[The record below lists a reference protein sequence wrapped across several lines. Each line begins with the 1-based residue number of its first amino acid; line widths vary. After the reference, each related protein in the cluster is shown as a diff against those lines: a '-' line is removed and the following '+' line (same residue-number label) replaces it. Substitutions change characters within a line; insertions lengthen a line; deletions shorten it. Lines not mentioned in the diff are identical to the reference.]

1 MMSDN
6 FFFGVRGDLKKARV
20 LVVAESWGKQE
31 AIEQL
36 ALVGESGADLDR
48 LLPETRLPYEFFAFT
63 NVCPERP
70 ENNDVANFFY
80 RTAEARALDR
90 PLIRGLYPMPVVL
103 NGMYNLERQI
113 AELKPDLI
121 IGLGNYALWA
131 LTDDCFK
138 IKDEEGRK
146 LPTGIGAWRGSQLY
160 TREILGQRYR
170 FLPTYHPAAALR
182 AYPWRYMLAHD
193 LRVRVPMAFDGRWDE
208 TEVYFSIR
216 PSFDQSAHF
225 IIDTMRLLDNSP
237 DGLDVTLDLEFR
249 DNMIACVGMALNNFS
264 AFCIPFM
271 KVGDEQVAYFPIHE
285 EVMLKHMLRKL
296 FMHPNFRLA
305 GQNLLAD
312 LQMIFAEFLC
322 VPKIAFDTMIAHHVV
337 FPGGGDPTSAKQSV
351 QGASRKALFNLS
363 SMYCEHHYYWKDEIK
378 FWEKGLPEETF
389 WSYNCRDCIK
399 THEVKDELKRLV
411 REFGLEEQCQ
421 FQHDVA
427 NEVLL
432 DMMIRGIRLLPEQRE
447 QVTADLKRALEIVD
461 ANLAT
466 LVPKHLIPAG
476 KTKKSAPWYQS
487 PAKQKTLFYE
497 ILGIKPVINKKTGK
511 PTFSKEALPTIVKR
525 EPLLRQVADR
535 ITFRR
540 SVGVFHNTFAEMPV
554 DDDGR
559 MRCSYNLT
567 GTDTFRLSSSEN
579 IFGNGGNMQNVPAGK
594 TLGENVTLPE
604 ELERFTAQFE
614 RFEFPNMRK
623 QFGPDDGYEIAE
635 FDLSG
640 ADAQVVAWEAD
651 DEDLKLA
658 FRTGLKL
665 HIKNAR
671 DVYPEKYGHWSD
683 EELKATDHSGGVY
696 HNMKRWVHAT
706 NYVGSAHEIADR
718 VVGSNEKDVREFQ
731 DRWFSIHPG
740 IRGWHQRTERK
751 LQGLQCWHCNE
762 LTDGGT
768 IHCHNCGRN
777 IGRTVGNKFGFRI
790 IYFDRIQGLLP
801 EAVAWGP
808 QSTVAIN
815 CNKGA
820 LALRRTVDWVQLLL
834 QTHDSLTVQ
843 YPIRYHE
850 RLGDIKAALHSVSV
864 PYDDKLTIPWSA
876 KVSRVSWGH
885 AEPIKW

>member
-6 FFFGVRGDLKKARV
+6 FFYGARGDQKKARV
-20 LVVAESWGKQE
+20 MIVAESWGKQE
-31 AIEQL
+31 AVEQL
-36 ALVGESGADLDR
+36 ALVGESGQDLDR
-48 LLPETRLPYEFFAFT
+48 LLPVTKLPYELFLFT
-63 NVCPERP
+63 NVCPARP
-70 ENNDVANFFY
+70 ENNEMANFFY
-80 RTAEARALDR
+80 LTSEARALDK
-90 PLIRGLYPMPVVL
+90 PLIRGLYPLPVVL
-103 NGMYNLERQI
+103 NGIYNLERQI
-113 AELKPDLI
+113 TELKPDLI

-131 LTDDCFK
+131 LTEDSFR
-138 IKDEEGRK
+138 IKDEDGKK
-146 LPTGIGAWRGSQLY
+146 LPTGIGSWRGSQLY
-160 TREILGQRYR
+160 TRDILGSKYR

-193 LRVRVPMAFDGRWDE
+193 LRKRVPLAFNGGWDE
-208 TEVYFSIR
+208 GQVFFHIR
-216 PSFDQSAHF
+216 PSFDQTTHF
-225 IIDTMRLLDNSP
+225 ILDTMRTLDNSP
-237 DGLDVTLDLEFR
+237 EGLDVTLDLEFR
-249 DNMIACVGMALNNFS
+249 DNMIACMGFSLNIFS

-271 KVGDEQVAYFPIHE
+271 KVGDEHVAYWPLHE
-285 EVMLKHMLRKL
+285 EIVLKHQLRKL
-296 FMHPNFRLA
+296 LLHPNIRLN

-322 VPKIAFDTMIAHHVV
+322 SPKIATDTMIMHHVCW
-337 FPGGGDPTSAKQSV
+337 PGGGDPMSAKQSV
-351 QGASRKALFNLS
+351 QGPQRKALFNLA
-363 SMYCEHHYYWKDEIK
+363 SMYCDHHYYWKDEIK
-378 FWEKGLPEETF
+378 FWEKGLSEDTF
-389 WSYNCRDCIK
+389 WSYNCRDNIK
-399 THEVKDELKRLV
+399 THECMQVLKQLV
-411 REFGLEEQCQ
+411 IDFQLEEQNQ

-427 NEVLL
+427 NEVLF
-432 DMMIRGIRLLPEQRE
+432 DMMKRGIRLIPEQRA
-447 QVTADLKRALEIVD
+447 QVTKDLARALEIVD
-461 ANLAT
+461 ANLET
-466 LVPKHLIPAG
+466 LVPKHLVPAG
-476 KTKKSAPWYQS
+476 GKGSKPWYRS
-487 PAKQKTLFYE
+487 PTKQKTLFYE
-497 ILGIKPVINKKTGK
+497 ILGIKPVYNKKTGK

-540 SVGVFHNTFAEMPV
+540 SVGVFHNTFAEMPA

-604 ELERFTAQFE
+604 ELERFTQQFE

-623 QFGPDDGYEIAE
+623 QFGPDPGYELIDV
-635 FDLSG
+635 DLSG
-640 ADAQVVAWEAD
+640 ADAQVVAWEAE
-651 DEDLKLA
+651 DEDLKTA
-658 FRTGLKL
+658 FRQGLKL

-671 DVYPEKYGHWSD
+671 DVYPEKYGSWSD

-718 VVGSNEKDVREFQ
+718 VVGSNQRDVQDFQ
-731 DRWFSIHPG
+731 DRWFDIHPG
-740 IRGWHQRTERK
+740 IRGWHNKKTRM
-751 LQGLQCWHCNE
+751 LQGLQCWNCEE
-762 LTDGGT
+762 LTDGGS

-790 IYFDRIQGLLP
+790 IYFDRIQGILP

-820 LALRRTVDWVQLLL
+820 LALRRKVDWVQLLL
-834 QTHDSLTVQ
+834 QTHDSLTFQ
-843 YPIRYHE
+843 QPISMHE
-850 RLGDIKAALHSVSV
+850 RLGEVKEALSSVVV
-864 PYDDKLTIPWSA
+864 PYKDPLVIPWSV
-876 KVSRVSWGH
+876 KVSRESWGH

>member
-1 MMSDN
+1 MMAGD
-6 FFFGVRGDLKKARV
+6 FFYGARGDRTKARV
-20 LVVAESWGKQE
+20 MVVAESWGKQE

-36 ALVGESGADLDR
+36 ALVGESGQDLDR
-48 LLPETRLPYEFFAFT
+48 LLPETKLPYDLFLFT
-63 NVCPERP
+63 NVCPARP
-70 ENNDVANFFY
+70 DDNEMANFFY
-80 RTAEARALDR
+80 LTSEARAMDKSF
-90 PLIRGLYPMPVVL
+90 IRGCYPHPVVL
-103 NGMYNLERQI
+103 NGIYNLERQI
-113 AELKPDLI
+113 SELKPDLI

-131 LTDDCFK
+131 LTEDCFK
-138 IKDEEGRK
+138 IKDEDGKK
-146 LPTGIGAWRGSQLY
+146 LPTGIGSWRGSQLY
-160 TREILGQRYR
+160 TREILGARYR

-208 TEVYFSIR
+208 GELFFSIR
-216 PSFDQSAHF
+216 PSFDQTTHF
-225 IIDTMRLLDNSP
+225 ILDTMRRLDNSP
-237 DGLDVTLDLEFR
+237 DGLDVSLDLEFR
-249 DNMIACVGMALNNFS
+249 DNMVACVGLALNNFS

-271 KVGDEQVAYFPIHE
+271 TIDHEKGYFALHE
-285 EVMLKHMLRKL
+285 EITIKFFLRRI
-296 FMHPNFRLA
+296 FMHPNIRII

-312 LQMIFAEFLC
+312 YQMIFAEFLC
-322 VPKIAFDTMIAHHVV
+322 IPKISFDTMISHHCI
-337 FPGGGDPTSAKQSV
+337 FPGGGDPTSQKQFV

-363 SMYCEHHYYWKDEIK
+363 SMYCEYHRFWKDEIK
-378 FWEKGLPEETF
+378 FWEKGLPEDTF
-389 WSYNCRDCIK
+389 WVYNCRDCIK
-399 THEVKDELKRLV
+399 TFECMTELKRLV
-411 REFGLEEQCQ
+411 SEFQLEEQCQ

-432 DMMIRGIRLLPEQRE
+432 DIMIRGIRLIPEQRE
-447 QVTADLKRALEIVD
+447 QVKTELKRALDLVD
-461 ANLAT
+461 ANLAS
-466 LVPKHLIPAG
+466 LVPEHLIPKG

-497 ILGIKPVINKKTGK
+497 TLGIKPVINKKTGK

-540 SVGVFHNTFAEMPV
+540 SVGVYHNTFAEMPA

-579 IFGNGGNMQNVPAGK
+579 IFGNGGNMQNVPSGK

-604 ELERFTAQFE
+604 ELERFTEQFE

-623 QFGPDDGYEIAE
+623 QFGPDPGYELIDV
-635 FDLSG
+635 DLAG
-640 ADAQVVAWEAD
+640 ADAQVVAWEAE
-651 DEDLKLA
+651 DEDLKTA
-658 FRTGLKL
+658 FRQGLKL

-671 DVYPEKYGHWSD
+671 DVYPEKYANWTD

-718 VVGSNEKDVREFQ
+718 VVGSLEPDIIEFQ
-731 DRWFSIHPG
+731 DRWFNLHPG
-740 IRGWHQRTERK
+740 IKDWHNKTQRK
-751 LQGLQCWHCNE
+751 LQGLQCWNCE
-762 LTDGGT
+762 EFVDGAT
-768 IHCHNCGRN
+768 IHCPQCGRN
-777 IGRTVGNKFGFRI
+777 VGRTIGNKFGFRI

-820 LALRRTVDWVQLLL
+820 LALRRRVSWVELLL
-834 QTHDSLTVQ
+834 QTHDSLTFQ
-843 YPIRYHE
+843 IPIRYHD
-850 RLGDIKAALHSVSV
+850 RLGDVKAALSSVVV
-864 PYDDKLTIPWSA
+864 PYKDPLVIPWSL
-876 KVSRVSWGH
+876 KISRESWGH
-885 AEPIKW
+885 AEPVKW